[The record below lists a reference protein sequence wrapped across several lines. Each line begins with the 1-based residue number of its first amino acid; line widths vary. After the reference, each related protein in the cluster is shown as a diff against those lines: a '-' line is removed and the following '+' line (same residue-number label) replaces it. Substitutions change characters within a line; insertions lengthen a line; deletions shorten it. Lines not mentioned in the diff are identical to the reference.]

1 VTLAIGAFLMQICVQ
16 GAWGVVPV
24 HLNELSPASV
34 RGTFGGTVYQIGNL
48 IASVNAVY
56 QASFAQSQGGNYSL
70 ALAVVAGG
78 AAIVIAVMM
87 YFGPEAHNVE
97 MRAPAPE

>member
-1 VTLAIGAFLMQICVQ
+1 MQVCVQ
-16 GAWGVVPV
+16 GCWGVVPV

-48 IASVNAVY
+48 VASVNAVY
-56 QASFAQSQGGNYSL
+56 QAGFAQSQGGNYSL

-78 AAIVIAVMM
+78 AALLIAVMM
-87 YFGPEAHNVE
+87 WFGPEAQNAD
-97 MRAPAPE
+97 MGAAAPAEE